1 MGIKRKKKVGARP
14 QKVNI
19 RKEGTSA
26 SRGLEVGC
34 AAKDADA
41 RSLTAASPARQ
52 LRERGRAAGGID
64 IRVGYATAA
73 AAGISGDAAVSCGLP
88 GGSRALILSDGMGK
102 GIKAAAG
109 SRLVVTRLRRN
120 LKAGMPVAK
129 AIKEVNR
136 YMIEQSEAGSHKCAG
151 GTAFAAIKDGTDFA
165 ATRSGTGYANG
176 QIGNVVEQV
185 NPALGQS
192 GTVFAA
198 TRSGT
203 AFANGQI
210 GKVIEQVNPA
220 SGQVNPAA
228 GQVSSMAG
236 QGGTDYEDED
246 FATVDLTVIDRQS
259 CRARFYK
266 MGAATSFIMRQGHVR
281 KIKGAA
287 LPVGIIP
294 RLRLTHISAVLKEG
308 DLIVMVSDGITD
320 ADRKDPEACWLCEYL
335 SRNIYREDFDAGRLS
350 ARQIAADILAEAEAR
365 YGGRERDDLTVAAA
379 LIVKAAQTVQR
390 DEE

>member
-1 MGIKRKKKVGARP
+1 M
-14 QKVNI
+14 NI
-19 RKEGTSA
+19 RKEGISA
-26 SRGLEVGC
+26 SRGLEGGC
-34 AAKDADA
+34 AVRDAA
-41 RSLTAASPARQ
+41 TRSLTAARPAAPAR
-52 LRERGRAAGGID
+52 EGGRACGGID
-64 IRVGYATAA
+64 IRVGYAAAA
-73 AAGISGDAAVSCGLP
+73 AAGISGDAAASCGLP

-136 YMIEQSEAGSHKCAG
+136 YMIEQAEAASLKSPG
-151 GTAFAAIKDGTDFA
+151 GTDFANGQTGSAVEQVNPTPGQGGTDFA
-165 ATRSGTGYANG
+165 AG
-176 QIGNVVEQV
+176 QCS
-185 NPALGQS
+185 PDCA
-192 GTVFAA
+192 
-198 TRSGT
+198 
-203 AFANGQI
+203 
-210 GKVIEQVNPA
+210 
-220 SGQVNPAA
+220 
-228 GQVSSMAG
+228 
-236 QGGTDYEDED
+236 DED

-266 MGAATSFIMRQGHVR
+266 MGAATSFIMRQGRVR

-320 ADRKDPEACWLCEYL
+320 ADRQDPEACWLCDYL
-335 SRNIYREDFDAGRLS
+335 SQNIYRDNFDAGRLS
-350 ARQIAADILAEAEAR
+350 ARQIAADILTEAETR

-379 LIVKAAQTVQR
+379 LIVKATQTVQGN
-390 DEE
+390 EE

>member
-1 MGIKRKKKVGARP
+1 M
-14 QKVNI
+14 NI
-19 RKEGTSA
+19 RKEGISA
-26 SRGLEVGC
+26 SRGLEGGC
-34 AAKDADA
+34 AVRDDDA
-41 RSLTAASPARQ
+41 RSLTAARPAAPV
-52 LRERGRAAGGID
+52 REGGRACGGID
-64 IRVGYATAA
+64 IRVGYAAAA
-73 AAGISGDAAVSCGLP
+73 AAGISGDAAASCGLP

-136 YMIEQSEAGSHKCAG
+136 YMIEQAEAASLKSPG
-151 GTAFAAIKDGTDFA
+151 GTDFANGQTGSAVEQVNPTPGQGGTDFA
-165 ATRSGTGYANG
+165 AG
-176 QIGNVVEQV
+176 QC
-185 NPALGQS
+185 
-192 GTVFAA
+192 
-198 TRSGT
+198 
-203 AFANGQI
+203 
-210 GKVIEQVNPA
+210 
-220 SGQVNPAA
+220 
-228 GQVSSMAG
+228 SSDCA
-236 QGGTDYEDED
+236 DED

-266 MGAATSFIMRQGHVR
+266 MGAATSFIMRQGRVR

-320 ADRKDPEACWLCEYL
+320 ADRQDPEACWLCDYL
-335 SRNIYREDFDAGRLS
+335 SQNIYRDNFDAGRLS
-350 ARQIAADILAEAEAR
+350 ARQIAADILTEAETR

-379 LIVKAAQTVQR
+379 LIVKATQTVQGN
-390 DEE
+390 EE

>member
-26 SRGLEVGC
+26 SHGLEVGC

-41 RSLTAASPARQ
+41 RSLTAASPAAPF
-52 LRERGRAAGGID
+52 REGGRACGGIE
-64 IRVGYATAA
+64 IKVGYAAAA
-73 AAGISGDAAVSCGLP
+73 AAGISGDAAASCGLP

-151 GTAFAAIKDGTDFA
+151 GTGFAPD
-165 ATRSGTGYANG
+165 
-176 QIGNVVEQV
+176 QV
-185 NPALGQS
+185 NPAPGQ
-192 GTVFAA
+192 G
-198 TRSGT
+198 GT
-203 AFANGQI
+203 AFAAGQI
-210 GKVIEQVNPA
+210 VADEQKIADGQKVADRQRDY
-220 SGQVNPAA
+220 AA
-228 GQVSSMAG
+228 
-236 QGGTDYEDED
+236 ED

-320 ADRKDPEACWLCEYL
+320 ADRKDPEACWLCDYL
-335 SRNIYREDFDAGRLS
+335 SRNIYREGFDAGRLS

-379 LIVKAAQTVQR
+379 LIVKATQTVQGN
-390 DEE
+390 EE

>member
-1 MGIKRKKKVGARP
+1 MGTKRKKKVGARP

-26 SRGLEVGC
+26 SCGLEGGC
-34 AAKDADA
+34 AVRDAA
-41 RSLTAASPARQ
+41 TRSLTAARPAAPAAPV
-52 LRERGRAAGGID
+52 REGGRACGGID
-64 IRVGYATAA
+64 IRVGYAAAA
-73 AAGISGDAAVSCGLP
+73 AAGISGDAAASCGLP

-136 YMIEQSEAGSHKCAG
+136 YMIEQAEAASLKSPG
-151 GTAFAAIKDGTDFA
+151 GTDFANGQTGSAVEQVNPTPGQGGTDFA
-165 ATRSGTGYANG
+165 AG
-176 QIGNVVEQV
+176 QC
-185 NPALGQS
+185 
-192 GTVFAA
+192 
-198 TRSGT
+198 
-203 AFANGQI
+203 
-210 GKVIEQVNPA
+210 
-220 SGQVNPAA
+220 
-228 GQVSSMAG
+228 SSDCA
-236 QGGTDYEDED
+236 DED

-266 MGAATSFIMRQGHVR
+266 MGAATSFIMRQGRVR

-320 ADRKDPEACWLCEYL
+320 ADRKDPEACWLCDYL
-335 SRNIYREDFDAGRLS
+335 SQNIYRDNFDAGRLS
-350 ARQIAADILAEAEAR
+350 ARQIAADILTEAEAR

-379 LIVKAAQTVQR
+379 LIVKATQTVQGN
-390 DEE
+390 EE

>member
-1 MGIKRKKKVGARP
+1 MGTKRKKKVGARP

-19 RKEGTSA
+19 RKEGISA
-26 SRGLEVGC
+26 SRGLEGGC
-34 AAKDADA
+34 AVRDAA
-41 RSLTAASPARQ
+41 TRSLTAARPAAPAAPV
-52 LRERGRAAGGID
+52 REGGRACGGIE
-64 IRVGYATAA
+64 IRVGYAAAA
-73 AAGISGDAAVSCGLP
+73 AAGISGDAAASCGLP

-120 LKAGMPVAK
+120 LKAGMPVAT

-136 YMIEQSEAGSHKCAG
+136 YMIEQAEAASLKSPG
-151 GTAFAAIKDGTDFA
+151 GTDFANGQTGSAVEQVNPTPGQGGTDFA
-165 ATRSGTGYANG
+165 AG
-176 QIGNVVEQV
+176 QC
-185 NPALGQS
+185 
-192 GTVFAA
+192 
-198 TRSGT
+198 
-203 AFANGQI
+203 
-210 GKVIEQVNPA
+210 
-220 SGQVNPAA
+220 
-228 GQVSSMAG
+228 SSDCA
-236 QGGTDYEDED
+236 DED

-266 MGAATSFIMRQGHVR
+266 MGAATSFIMRQGRVR

-320 ADRKDPEACWLCEYL
+320 ADRQDPEACWLCDYL
-335 SRNIYREDFDAGRLS
+335 SQNIYRDNFDAGRLS
-350 ARQIAADILAEAEAR
+350 ARQIAADILTEAEAR

-379 LIVKAAQTVQR
+379 LIVKATQTVQGN
-390 DEE
+390 EE

>member
-26 SRGLEVGC
+26 SHGLEVGC

-41 RSLTAASPARQ
+41 RSLTAARPAAPF
-52 LRERGRAAGGID
+52 REGGRACGGIE
-64 IRVGYATAA
+64 IKVGYAAAA
-73 AAGISGDAAVSCGLP
+73 AAGISGDVAASCGLP

-151 GTAFAAIKDGTDFA
+151 GTAFAAIKDGTD
-165 ATRSGTGYANG
+165 
-176 QIGNVVEQV
+176 
-185 NPALGQS
+185 
-192 GTVFAA
+192 FAA

-320 ADRKDPEACWLCEYL
+320 ADRKDPEACWLCDYL
-335 SRNIYREDFDAGRLS
+335 SRNIYREDFDADRLS

-379 LIVKAAQTVQR
+379 LIVKATQTVQGN
-390 DEE
+390 EE

>member
-1 MGIKRKKKVGARP
+1 MGTKRKKKVGARP
-14 QKVNI
+14 QKMNI

-26 SRGLEVGC
+26 SCGLEGGC
-34 AAKDADA
+34 AVRDAA
-41 RSLTAASPARQ
+41 TRSLTAARPAAPAAPV
-52 LRERGRAAGGID
+52 REGGRACGGIE
-64 IRVGYATAA
+64 IRVGYAAAA
-73 AAGISGDAAVSCGLP
+73 AAGISGDAAASCGLP

-136 YMIEQSEAGSHKCAG
+136 YMIEQAEAASLKSPG
-151 GTAFAAIKDGTDFA
+151 GTDFANGQTGSAVEQVNPTPGQGGTDFA
-165 ATRSGTGYANG
+165 AG
-176 QIGNVVEQV
+176 QC
-185 NPALGQS
+185 
-192 GTVFAA
+192 
-198 TRSGT
+198 
-203 AFANGQI
+203 
-210 GKVIEQVNPA
+210 
-220 SGQVNPAA
+220 
-228 GQVSSMAG
+228 SSDCA
-236 QGGTDYEDED
+236 DED

-266 MGAATSFIMRQGHVR
+266 MGAATSFIMRQGRVR

-320 ADRKDPEACWLCEYL
+320 ADRQDPEACWLCDYL
-335 SRNIYREDFDAGRLS
+335 SQNIYRDNFDAGRLS
-350 ARQIAADILAEAEAR
+350 ARQIAADILTEAEAR

-379 LIVKAAQTVQR
+379 LIVKATQTVQGN
-390 DEE
+390 EE

>member
-1 MGIKRKKKVGARP
+1 MGTKRKKKVGARP

-26 SRGLEVGC
+26 SCGLEGGC
-34 AAKDADA
+34 AVRDAA
-41 RSLTAASPARQ
+41 TRSLTAARPAAPAR
-52 LRERGRAAGGID
+52 EGGRACGGID
-64 IRVGYATAA
+64 IRVGYAAAA
-73 AAGISGDAAVSCGLP
+73 AAGISGDAAASCGLP

-136 YMIEQSEAGSHKCAG
+136 YMIEQAEAASLKSPG
-151 GTAFAAIKDGTDFA
+151 GTDFANGQTGSAVEQVNPTPGQGGTDFA
-165 ATRSGTGYANG
+165 AEQIVADEQKIVDGQKVADGQRDYA
-176 QIGNVVEQV
+176 E
-185 NPALGQS
+185 
-192 GTVFAA
+192 
-198 TRSGT
+198 
-203 AFANGQI
+203 
-210 GKVIEQVNPA
+210 
-220 SGQVNPAA
+220 
-228 GQVSSMAG
+228 
-236 QGGTDYEDED
+236 ED

-266 MGAATSFIMRQGHVR
+266 MGAATSFIMRQGRVR

-320 ADRKDPEACWLCEYL
+320 ADRKDPEACWLCDYL
-335 SRNIYREDFDAGRLS
+335 SRNIYREGFDAGRLS

-379 LIVKAAQTVQR
+379 LIVKATQTVQGN
-390 DEE
+390 EE

>member
-1 MGIKRKKKVGARP
+1 MGTKRKKKVGARP

-41 RSLTAASPARQ
+41 RSLTAARPAAPF
-52 LRERGRAAGGID
+52 REGGRACGGIE
-64 IRVGYATAA
+64 IKVGYAAAA
-73 AAGISGDAAVSCGLP
+73 AAGISGDAAASCGLP

-136 YMIEQSEAGSHKCAG
+136 YMIEQAEAASHKSAG
-151 GTAFAAIKDGTDFA
+151 GTGFAH
-165 ATRSGTGYANG
+165 G

-185 NPALGQS
+185 NPA
-192 GTVFAA
+192 
-198 TRSGT
+198 
-203 AFANGQI
+203 
-210 GKVIEQVNPA
+210 P
-220 SGQVNPAA
+220 
-228 GQVSSMAG
+228 G
-236 QGGTDYEDED
+236 QGGTDFAAGQIVADEQKIADGQKVADGQRDYAAED

-266 MGAATSFIMRQGHVR
+266 MGAATSFIMRQGRVR

-320 ADRKDPEACWLCEYL
+320 ADRKDPEACWLCDYL
-335 SRNIYREDFDAGRLS
+335 SRNIYREGFDAGRLS

-379 LIVKAAQTVQR
+379 LIVKATQTVQGN
-390 DEE
+390 EE

>member
-1 MGIKRKKKVGARP
+1 M
-14 QKVNI
+14 NI

-26 SRGLEVGC
+26 SCGLEGGC
-34 AAKDADA
+34 AVRDAA
-41 RSLTAASPARQ
+41 TRSLTAARPAAPAAPV
-52 LRERGRAAGGID
+52 REGGRACGGID
-64 IRVGYATAA
+64 IRVGYAAAA
-73 AAGISGDAAVSCGLP
+73 AAGISGDAAASCGLP

-136 YMIEQSEAGSHKCAG
+136 YMIEQAEAASLKSPG
-151 GTAFAAIKDGTDFA
+151 GTDFA
-165 ATRSGTGYANG
+165 NG
-176 QIGNVVEQV
+176 QTGSAVEQV
-185 NPALGQS
+185 NPA
-192 GTVFAA
+192 
-198 TRSGT
+198 
-203 AFANGQI
+203 
-210 GKVIEQVNPA
+210 P
-220 SGQVNPAA
+220 
-228 GQVSSMAG
+228 G
-236 QGGTDYEDED
+236 QGGTDFADGQCSSDCADED

-266 MGAATSFIMRQGHVR
+266 MGAATSFIMRQGRVR

-320 ADRKDPEACWLCEYL
+320 ADMQDPEACWLCDYL
-335 SRNIYREDFDAGRLS
+335 SQNIYRDNFDAGRLS
-350 ARQIAADILAEAEAR
+350 ARQIAADILTEAETR

-379 LIVKAAQTVQR
+379 LIVKATQTVQGN
-390 DEE
+390 EE

>member
-1 MGIKRKKKVGARP
+1 MRKKVGPRP

-19 RKEGTSA
+19 LKAPEET
-26 SRGLEVGC
+26 
-34 AAKDADA
+34 
-41 RSLTAASPARQ
+41 
-52 LRERGRAAGGID
+52 GGIG
-64 IRVGYATAA
+64 IRVGYASAA
-73 AAGISGDAAVSCGLP
+73 AAGISGDAAASCGLP

-136 YMIEQSEAGSHKCAG
+136 YMIEQAEAASLKSPG
-151 GTAFAAIKDGTDFA
+151 GMGFADGQNISD
-165 ATRSGTGYANG
+165 GQKIANG
-176 QIGNVVEQV
+176 QKI
-185 NPALGQS
+185 ADGQK
-192 GTVFAA
+192 VAD
-198 TRSGT
+198 
-203 AFANGQI
+203 GQRDC
-210 GKVIEQVNPA
+210 A
-220 SGQVNPAA
+220 
-228 GQVSSMAG
+228 
-236 QGGTDYEDED
+236 DED

-266 MGAATSFIMRQGHVR
+266 MGAATSFIMRQGRVR

-320 ADRKDPEACWLCEYL
+320 ADRQDPEACWLCDYL
-335 SRNIYREDFDAGRLS
+335 SQNIYRDNFDAGRLS
-350 ARQIAADILAEAEAR
+350 ARQIAADILTEAETR

-379 LIVKAAQTVQR
+379 LIVKATQTVQGN
-390 DEE
+390 EE

>member
-1 MGIKRKKKVGARP
+1 MGTKRKKKVGARP

-26 SRGLEVGC
+26 SCGLEGGC
-34 AAKDADA
+34 AVRDAA
-41 RSLTAASPARQ
+41 TRSLTAARPAAPAAPV
-52 LRERGRAAGGID
+52 REGGRACGGID
-64 IRVGYATAA
+64 IRVGYAAAA
-73 AAGISGDAAVSCGLP
+73 AAGISGDAAASCGLP

-136 YMIEQSEAGSHKCAG
+136 YMIEQAEAASHKSAG
-151 GTAFAAIKDGTDFA
+151 GTGFAPDQVNPAPGQGGTDFA
-165 ATRSGTGYANG
+165 AG
-176 QIGNVVEQV
+176 QC
-185 NPALGQS
+185 
-192 GTVFAA
+192 
-198 TRSGT
+198 
-203 AFANGQI
+203 
-210 GKVIEQVNPA
+210 
-220 SGQVNPAA
+220 
-228 GQVSSMAG
+228 SSDCA
-236 QGGTDYEDED
+236 DED

-266 MGAATSFIMRQGHVR
+266 MGAATSFIMRQGRVR

-320 ADRKDPEACWLCEYL
+320 ADRKDPEACWLCDYL
-335 SRNIYREDFDAGRLS
+335 SQNIYRDNFDAGRLS
-350 ARQIAADILAEAEAR
+350 ARQIAADILTEAEAR

-379 LIVKAAQTVQR
+379 LIVKATQTVQGN
-390 DEE
+390 EE

>member
-1 MGIKRKKKVGARP
+1 MGTKRKKKVGARP

-19 RKEGTSA
+19 RKEGISA
-26 SRGLEVGC
+26 SCGLEGGC
-34 AAKDADA
+34 AVRDAA
-41 RSLTAASPARQ
+41 TRSLTAARPAAPAR
-52 LRERGRAAGGID
+52 EGGRACGGID
-64 IRVGYATAA
+64 IRVGYAAAA
-73 AAGISGDAAVSCGLP
+73 AAGISGDAAASCGLP

-136 YMIEQSEAGSHKCAG
+136 YMIEQAEAASLKSPG
-151 GTAFAAIKDGTDFA
+151 GTDFANGQTGSAVEQVNPTPGQGGTDFA
-165 ATRSGTGYANG
+165 AG
-176 QIGNVVEQV
+176 QC
-185 NPALGQS
+185 
-192 GTVFAA
+192 
-198 TRSGT
+198 
-203 AFANGQI
+203 
-210 GKVIEQVNPA
+210 
-220 SGQVNPAA
+220 
-228 GQVSSMAG
+228 SSDCA
-236 QGGTDYEDED
+236 DED

-266 MGAATSFIMRQGHVR
+266 MGAATSFIMRQGRVR

-320 ADRKDPEACWLCEYL
+320 ADRKDPEACWLCDYL
-335 SRNIYREDFDAGRLS
+335 SQNIYRDNFDAGRLS
-350 ARQIAADILAEAEAR
+350 ARQIAADILTEAETR

-379 LIVKAAQTVQR
+379 LIVKATQTVQGN
-390 DEE
+390 EE

>member
-1 MGIKRKKKVGARP
+1 MGTKRKKKVGARP

-26 SRGLEVGC
+26 SCGLEGGC
-34 AAKDADA
+34 AVRDAA
-41 RSLTAASPARQ
+41 TRSLTAARPAAPAR
-52 LRERGRAAGGID
+52 EGGRACGGID
-64 IRVGYATAA
+64 IRVGYAAAA
-73 AAGISGDAAVSCGLP
+73 AAGISGDAAASCGLP

-136 YMIEQSEAGSHKCAG
+136 YMIEQAEVASLKSPG
-151 GTAFAAIKDGTDFA
+151 GTDFA
-165 ATRSGTGYANG
+165 NG
-176 QIGNVVEQV
+176 QTGSAVEQV
-185 NPALGQS
+185 NPA
-192 GTVFAA
+192 
-198 TRSGT
+198 
-203 AFANGQI
+203 
-210 GKVIEQVNPA
+210 P
-220 SGQVNPAA
+220 
-228 GQVSSMAG
+228 G
-236 QGGTDYEDED
+236 QGGTDFAAGQCSSDCADED

-266 MGAATSFIMRQGHVR
+266 MGAATSFIMRQGRVR

-320 ADRKDPEACWLCEYL
+320 ADRKDPEACWLCDYL
-335 SRNIYREDFDAGRLS
+335 SQNIYRDNFDAGRLS
-350 ARQIAADILAEAEAR
+350 ARQIAADILTEAEAR

-379 LIVKAAQTVQR
+379 LIVKATQTVQGN
-390 DEE
+390 EE

>member
-1 MGIKRKKKVGARP
+1 M
-14 QKVNI
+14 NI

-26 SRGLEVGC
+26 SCGLEGGC
-34 AAKDADA
+34 AVRDAA
-41 RSLTAASPARQ
+41 TRSLTAARPAAPAAPV
-52 LRERGRAAGGID
+52 REGGRACGGID
-64 IRVGYATAA
+64 IRVGYAAAA
-73 AAGISGDAAVSCGLP
+73 AAGISGDAAASCGLP

-136 YMIEQSEAGSHKCAG
+136 YMIEQAEAASLKSPG
-151 GTAFAAIKDGTDFA
+151 GTDFA
-165 ATRSGTGYANG
+165 NG
-176 QIGNVVEQV
+176 QTGSAVEQV
-185 NPALGQS
+185 NPA
-192 GTVFAA
+192 
-198 TRSGT
+198 
-203 AFANGQI
+203 
-210 GKVIEQVNPA
+210 P
-220 SGQVNPAA
+220 
-228 GQVSSMAG
+228 G
-236 QGGTDYEDED
+236 QGGTDFADGQKVADGQRDCADED
-246 FATVDLTVIDRQS
+246 FATVDLTVIDQQS

-266 MGAATSFIMRQGHVR
+266 MGAATSFIMRQGRVR

-320 ADRKDPEACWLCEYL
+320 ADMQDPEACWLCDYL
-335 SRNIYREDFDAGRLS
+335 SQNIYRDNFDAGRLS
-350 ARQIAADILAEAEAR
+350 ARQIAADILTEAEAR

-379 LIVKAAQTVQR
+379 LIVKATQTVQGN
-390 DEE
+390 EE

>member
-26 SRGLEVGC
+26 SHGLEVGC

-41 RSLTAASPARQ
+41 RSLTAASPAAPF
-52 LRERGRAAGGID
+52 REGGRACGGIE
-64 IRVGYATAA
+64 IKVGYAAAA
-73 AAGISGDAAVSCGLP
+73 AAGISGDVAASCGLP

-136 YMIEQSEAGSHKCAG
+136 YMIEQAEAASLKSPG
-151 GTAFAAIKDGTDFA
+151 GTDFANGQTGSAVEQVNPTPGQGGTDFA
-165 ATRSGTGYANG
+165 AG
-176 QIGNVVEQV
+176 QC
-185 NPALGQS
+185 
-192 GTVFAA
+192 
-198 TRSGT
+198 
-203 AFANGQI
+203 
-210 GKVIEQVNPA
+210 
-220 SGQVNPAA
+220 
-228 GQVSSMAG
+228 SSDCA
-236 QGGTDYEDED
+236 DED

-266 MGAATSFIMRQGHVR
+266 MGAATSFIMRQGRVR

-320 ADRKDPEACWLCEYL
+320 ADRDDPEACWLCDYL
-335 SRNIYREDFDAGRLS
+335 SQNIYREDFDAGRFS
-350 ARQIAADILAEAEAR
+350 ARQIAADILTEAETR

-379 LIVKAAQTVQR
+379 LIVKATQTVQGN
-390 DEE
+390 EE

>member
-1 MGIKRKKKVGARP
+1 MGTKRKKKVGARP

-26 SRGLEVGC
+26 SCGLEGGC
-34 AAKDADA
+34 AVRDAA
-41 RSLTAASPARQ
+41 TRSLTAARPAAPAAPV
-52 LRERGRAAGGID
+52 REGGRACGGID
-64 IRVGYATAA
+64 IRVGYAAAA
-73 AAGISGDAAVSCGLP
+73 AAGISGDAAASCGLP

-136 YMIEQSEAGSHKCAG
+136 YMIEQAEAASLKSPG
-151 GTAFAAIKDGTDFA
+151 GTDFA
-165 ATRSGTGYANG
+165 NG
-176 QIGNVVEQV
+176 QTGSAVEQV
-185 NPALGQS
+185 NPA
-192 GTVFAA
+192 
-198 TRSGT
+198 
-203 AFANGQI
+203 
-210 GKVIEQVNPA
+210 P
-220 SGQVNPAA
+220 
-228 GQVSSMAG
+228 G
-236 QGGTDYEDED
+236 QGGTDFADGQCSSDCADED

-266 MGAATSFIMRQGHVR
+266 MGAATSFIMRQGRVR

-320 ADRKDPEACWLCEYL
+320 ADMQDPEACWLCDYL
-335 SRNIYREDFDAGRLS
+335 SQNIYRDNFDAGRLS
-350 ARQIAADILAEAEAR
+350 ARQIAADILTEAEAR

-379 LIVKAAQTVQR
+379 LIVKATQTVQGN
-390 DEE
+390 EE

>member
-1 MGIKRKKKVGARP
+1 MGTKRKKKVGARP

-26 SRGLEVGC
+26 SCGLEGGC
-34 AAKDADA
+34 AVRDAA
-41 RSLTAASPARQ
+41 TRSLTAARPAAPAR
-52 LRERGRAAGGID
+52 EGGRACGGID
-64 IRVGYATAA
+64 IRVGYAAAA
-73 AAGISGDAAVSCGLP
+73 AAGISGDAAASCGLP

-109 SRLVVTRLRRN
+109 SRLVVTRLRKN

-136 YMIEQSEAGSHKCAG
+136 YMIEQAEAASLKSPG
-151 GTAFAAIKDGTDFA
+151 GTDFANGQTGSAVEQVNPTPGQGGTDFA
-165 ATRSGTGYANG
+165 AG
-176 QIGNVVEQV
+176 QC
-185 NPALGQS
+185 
-192 GTVFAA
+192 
-198 TRSGT
+198 
-203 AFANGQI
+203 
-210 GKVIEQVNPA
+210 
-220 SGQVNPAA
+220 
-228 GQVSSMAG
+228 SSDCA
-236 QGGTDYEDED
+236 DED

-266 MGAATSFIMRQGHVR
+266 MGAATSFIMRQGRVR

-320 ADRKDPEACWLCEYL
+320 ADRQDPEACWLCDYL
-335 SRNIYREDFDAGRLS
+335 SQNIYRDNFDAGRLS
-350 ARQIAADILAEAEAR
+350 ARQIAADILTEAETR

-379 LIVKAAQTVQR
+379 LIVKATQTVQGN
-390 DEE
+390 EE

>member
-1 MGIKRKKKVGARP
+1 MGTKRKKKVGARP

-26 SRGLEVGC
+26 SCGLEGGC
-34 AAKDADA
+34 AVRDAA
-41 RSLTAASPARQ
+41 TRSLTAARPAAPASPV
-52 LRERGRAAGGID
+52 REGGRACGGIE
-64 IRVGYATAA
+64 IRVGYAAAA
-73 AAGISGDAAVSCGLP
+73 AAGISGDAAASCGLP

-136 YMIEQSEAGSHKCAG
+136 YMIEQAEAASLKSPG
-151 GTAFAAIKDGTDFA
+151 GTDFA
-165 ATRSGTGYANG
+165 NG
-176 QIGNVVEQV
+176 QTGSAVEQV
-185 NPALGQS
+185 NPA
-192 GTVFAA
+192 
-198 TRSGT
+198 
-203 AFANGQI
+203 
-210 GKVIEQVNPA
+210 P
-220 SGQVNPAA
+220 
-228 GQVSSMAG
+228 G
-236 QGGTDYEDED
+236 QGGTDFADGQKVADGQRDCADED

-266 MGAATSFIMRQGHVR
+266 MGAATSFIMRQGRVR

-320 ADRKDPEACWLCEYL
+320 ADRKDPEACWLCDYL
-335 SRNIYREDFDAGRLS
+335 SQNIYRDNFDAGRLS
-350 ARQIAADILAEAEAR
+350 ARQIAADILTEAEAR

-379 LIVKAAQTVQR
+379 LIVKATQTVQGN
-390 DEE
+390 EE

>member
-1 MGIKRKKKVGARP
+1 MGTKRKKKVGARP
-14 QKVNI
+14 QKMNI

-26 SRGLEVGC
+26 SCGLEGGC
-34 AAKDADA
+34 AVRDAA
-41 RSLTAASPARQ
+41 TRSLTAARPAAPV
-52 LRERGRAAGGID
+52 REGGRACGGID
-64 IRVGYATAA
+64 IRVGYAAAA
-73 AAGISGDAAVSCGLP
+73 AAGISGDAAASCGLP

-136 YMIEQSEAGSHKCAG
+136 YMIEQAEAASLKSPG
-151 GTAFAAIKDGTDFA
+151 GTDFANGQTGSAVEQVNPTPGQGGTDFA
-165 ATRSGTGYANG
+165 AEQIVADEQKIANG
-176 QIGNVVEQV
+176 QKIE
-185 NPALGQS
+185 
-192 GTVFAA
+192 
-198 TRSGT
+198 
-203 AFANGQI
+203 NGQ
-210 GKVIEQVNPA
+210 KVA
-220 SGQVNPAA
+220 DGQR
-228 GQVSSMAG
+228 
-236 QGGTDYEDED
+236 DYAEED

-266 MGAATSFIMRQGHVR
+266 MGAATSFIMRQGRVR

-320 ADRKDPEACWLCEYL
+320 ADRKDPEACWLCDYL
-335 SRNIYREDFDAGRLS
+335 SQNIYRDNFDAGRLS
-350 ARQIAADILAEAEAR
+350 ARQIAADILTEAETR

-379 LIVKAAQTVQR
+379 LIVKATQTVQGN
-390 DEE
+390 EE